1 MQVSCWSL
9 SPIPGDP
16 DSRASRS
23 QKREAG
29 KGKGKK
35 LTVSQL
41 TNTDETRHI
50 LIKHL
55 ETATILLGLA
65 RITETTRAVEDLQEG
80 IEVD

>member
-1 MQVSCWSL
+1 MQVLCWSL

-16 DSRASRS
+16 DSRASRFT
-23 QKREAG
+23 G
-29 KGKGKK
+29 GKK